1 MPLRSVRSVVKR
13 NLLLSLL
20 LTVLGLDLNANL
32 VLITDKVFIQ
42 NYVRVRQLQSQE
54 LLVNVVVIV
63 LLLFTGIMITKL
75 VDIEGGYVVT
85 AILV

>member
-20 LTVLGLDLNANL
+20 LTVLGPALNASL